1 MIYSFYLQHLINN
14 NKIEI
19 NLLDSSSP
27 VIISRETERW
37 RVSTESRRRTEVTY
51 DHVHEPKLFN
61 QYHT

>member
-27 VIISRETERW
+27 VIIRETERW
-37 RVSTESRRRTEVTY
+37 RISTESRRTEVTC